1 MKIILLLLCLFNL
14 TLGYESYTMHY
25 NKSLE
30 INGNEDQSF
39 QIMLD
44 DKSSFENYIDISFDP
59 EGTDKINPFVLASTQ
74 ENCDSERIYMG
85 TQIYGKIHF
94 FIQKNQ
100 FSNDQFFICIK
111 SRKESDVETYKLTLK
126 NEEKAILS
134 LDTQTTY
141 YVQDYNL
148 ETITFVFQPQ
158 STDLGS
164 QATIWIKGKSIEK
177 PEISANNFKEKQF
190 DYGYLYYGT
199 IDNSDI
205 KLTITN
211 KIGDLVTVGSTL
223 IKEEKTEELKI
234 NANEIMIATE
244 EKVCIPLEFDFI
256 SPSHITGKI
265 YTRKAKS
272 YFTDLD
278 GKVIDRKEKTEIRI
292 ENGIISEINVVGEEL
307 KPEKGFYCLESIKEN
322 DKLIVFSI
330 QITKNAYMEM
340 VHPTLLPGEIRQH
353 FLMNGETAIF
363 YGMKP
368 DDNSKEVNL
377 ILKSLKGYSKMY
389 FADCKEF
396 PYCTYN
402 QDEFKTLI
410 NPPSSNKITV
420 YSFYRDVYS
429 EYKTYNP
436 ISLYQPLMVVHCEE
450 GGREEEI
457 LSDNLFCLFETSY
470 FTDKDTVHLYEDSSF
485 SQYLLQNEE
494 DKYQINIEGEEK
506 LDRIYIDMMIFSGD
520 ADLILYDFNGEANKY
535 YLSNKI
541 FYSIHTN
548 GYTKET
554 IEFSVKANYNT
565 FYILQYQLMKESNQD
580 KNMIES
586 GVNYI

>member
-1 MKIILLLLCLFNL
+1 MHFN
-14 TLGYESYTMHY
+14 E
-25 NKSLE
+25 SLE
-30 INGNEDQSF
+30 INGKEDQSF
-39 QIMLD
+39 QITLD
-44 DKSSFENYIDISFDP
+44 DKISFENYIDISFDP

-100 FSNDQFFICIK
+100 FPNDQFFICIK

-205 KLTITN
+205 ELTITN

-244 EKVCIPLEFDFI
+244 EKICIPLEFDFI

-292 ENGIISEINVVGEEL
+292 ENGIISELNVVEEEPNL
-307 KPEKGFYCLESIKEN
+307 KKGF
-322 DKLIVFSI
+322 
-330 QITKNAYMEM
+330 
-340 VHPTLLPGEIRQH
+340 
-353 FLMNGETAIF
+353 
-363 YGMKP
+363 
-368 DDNSKEVNL
+368 
-377 ILKSLKGYSKMY
+377 
-389 FADCKEF
+389 
-396 PYCTYN
+396 
-402 QDEFKTLI
+402 
-410 NPPSSNKITV
+410 
-420 YSFYRDVYS
+420 
-429 EYKTYNP
+429 
-436 ISLYQPLMVVHCEE
+436 
-450 GGREEEI
+450 
-457 LSDNLFCLFETSY
+457 
-470 FTDKDTVHLYEDSSF
+470 
-485 SQYLLQNEE
+485 
-494 DKYQINIEGEEK
+494 
-506 LDRIYIDMMIFSGD
+506 
-520 ADLILYDFNGEANKY
+520 
-535 YLSNKI
+535 
-541 FYSIHTN
+541 
-548 GYTKET
+548 
-554 IEFSVKANYNT
+554 
-565 FYILQYQLMKESNQD
+565 
-580 KNMIES
+580 
-586 GVNYI
+586 